1 MGSRPKFTR
10 VHFTKPSFHKQ
21 EQNKGNFRMKFLLSK
36 MLAINR
42 VNVRFRFCV
51 TRGKLLRENLSF
63 LDQIAQGRKHFF
75 AYVRMHCTLWN
86 GLYCA
91 LPDMRTSCI
100 SGRPWRL
107 TSMACGKSWMTWPWL
122 ALTWRCRLRASLRSW
137 PTWRRT
143 TRR

>member
-75 AYVRMHCTLWN
+75 AYVRMHCTL
-86 GLYCA
+86 
-91 LPDMRTSCI
+91 
-100 SGRPWRL
+100 
-107 TSMACGKSWMTWPWL
+107 
-122 ALTWRCRLRASLRSW
+122 
-137 PTWRRT
+137 
-143 TRR
+143 